1 MIPQPLRDGDDLCE
15 LAFRWG
21 IAIRLADKLL
31 TLARSAPDL
40 GLMIISG
47 FRTCEEQ
54 MALAAAGRPAADCDR
69 STHTDCPATGADLWT
84 TASPITGSG
93 ALNRPIVARFGA
105 AVTFAGLR
113 WGGGSPVNAWG
124 APADWNH
131 VDLGPRQPR

>member
-1 MIPQPLRDGDDLCE
+1 MIPQPLRDGDDPCE

-21 IAIRLADKLL
+21 IAIRLADKLIQ
-31 TLARSAPDL
+31 LARSAPDL

-47 FRTCEEQ
+47 ARTCAQQ
-54 MALAAAGRPAADCDR
+54 MDLGSRGRPAASCDK
-69 STHTDCPATGADLWT
+69 STHVACPATGADLWT
-84 TASPITGSG
+84 TASPIDGLG
-93 ALNRPIVARFGA
+93 RLNRPVVARFGA

-131 VDLGPRQPR
+131 VDLGPR